1 MTTKTTIT
9 LSPIKRCHTSPNLKK
24 RRITSI
30 LTNRKYQTKLSLT
43 LPYTISSPTT
53 MTIVY
58 EKQHN
63 LPDIVNDVLIQQQ
76 RREAIH
82 AIATML
88 RKVGDQIDDQL
99 QVKYMLEIFYYSFFI
114 FCCLDERFFI
124 FIYKSYIWPTNHHIY
139 KLFIPIFTFVLLIIK
154 SYSLFFGP
162 VNF

>member
-99 QVKYMLEIFYYSFFI
+99 QVKYMLEIFYYFFSF
-114 FCCLDERFFI
+114 
-124 FIYKSYIWPTNHHIY
+124 S
-139 KLFIPIFTFVLLIIK
+139 V
-154 SYSLFFGP
+154 
-162 VNF
+162 V